1 MHIGID
7 IGGTKIDVV
16 LTDADGTVADRER
29 VATVT
34 GAAGVTASTT
44 AAVEALCARTRVPV
58 DQADSVGV
66 GIPGAITDGVVRHAL
81 NLGIDRFDLASA
93 LHEAWGVRPVV
104 DNDVS
109 VAALGAW
116 TLAGR
121 VHQSIAYLNLGT
133 GLAAGLILDG
143 RLWRGARGA
152 AGEIGHVSIDPAG
165 PTDADGLP
173 GGLETYAAGSGIVRQ
188 YGGNAVSAMEVLA
201 QAGRDDEA
209 TAIMERLHFGVA
221 TAVRMLVLT
230 VDVEHVVIGGGLAG
244 LGEPLLAGARRHFQ
258 EWAQRSDFLAS
269 VEFDQRVSLVDATL
283 PVAAIGAAMSG
294 AGRG

>member
-1 MHIGID
+1 MHMGID
-7 IGGTKIDVV
+7 IGGTKTDVV
-16 LTDADGTVADRER
+16 LTDAAGAVMDRER
-29 VATVT
+29 VATAR
-34 GAAGVTASTT
+34 GSSGVTTSTVD
-44 AAVEALCARTRVPV
+44 AVVTLCARTGVPI
-58 DQADSVGV
+58 DQAESVGV
-66 GIPGAITDGVVRHAL
+66 GIPGAVTDGVVRQAL
-81 NLGIDRFDLASA
+81 NLDIDRFDLASA
-93 LHEAWGVRPVV
+93 LAERWGVRPVV
-104 DNDVS
+104 DNDVN

-116 TLAGR
+116 TLSGR
-121 VHQSIAYLNLGT
+121 THGSMAYLNLGT

-188 YGGNAVSAMEVLA
+188 YGGDAVSAMEVLA
-201 QAGRDDEA
+201 RADSEPEA
-209 TAIMERLHFGVA
+209 EAIVERLYLGVA

-244 LGEPLLAGARRHFQ
+244 LGAPLLAGVRTHFDA
-258 EWAQRSDFLAS
+258 WGARSDFLAS
-269 VEFDQRVSLVDATL
+269 VEFAQRVSLVDATL